1 MKPRRV
7 DAATRLSLAW
17 LSRLCDWRSCVI
29 VVGPETVVRWHR
41 AGWRLFWR
49 YKSRPGR
56 PPIPLELRQLIR
68 RMASENDHAYIMA
81 WLLCSCSVEIAGIEF
96 LRRTGGILP
105 RRRRRLGARRCENL
119 ARSSRP
125 KRYCAGIGSWWRA
138 SGPSLSVTDGPAAD
152 GPAPCRT
159 DPADGKREP
168 QLGLHAHPGGDG
180 QPWPPTGPRDDSPDP
195 ERSRIE
201 PAPARGKGMPWSVF
215 LKAHWRG
222 VGGCRLLFG

>member
-1 MKPRRV
+1 VARLLFGIANPVVFRNSAASSKTSAWGLMLTCEDQAANIDADGCFHDSAAVLAHAGCWLVAPATGGGDRVPERRESSARAS
-7 DAATRLSLAW
+7 DLAGGASASLTP
-17 LSRLCDWRSCVI
+17 S
-29 VVGPETVVRWHR
+29 
-41 AGWRLFWR
+41 
-49 YKSRPGR
+49 
-56 PPIPLELRQLIR
+56 
-68 RMASENDHAYIMA
+68 
-81 WLLCSCSVEIAGIEF
+81 
-96 LRRTGGILP
+96 GGILP